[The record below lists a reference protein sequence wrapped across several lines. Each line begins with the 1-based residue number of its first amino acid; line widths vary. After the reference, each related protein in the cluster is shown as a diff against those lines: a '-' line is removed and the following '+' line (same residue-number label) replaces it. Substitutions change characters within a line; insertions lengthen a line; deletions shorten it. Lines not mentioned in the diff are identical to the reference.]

1 MKLSQMLDI
10 LQTAFLTILKVG
22 GPILIIALIVGLLV
36 SIIQAATQIQEQ
48 TMSFVPKLLAIVLG
62 LIVLGNFMMTTLIE
76 FTTDI
81 FQKIASL

>member
-1 MKLSQMLDI
+1 MTLSQTLDI

-22 GPILIIALIVGLLV
+22 GPILVIALVIGLLV

-48 TMSFVPKLLAIVLG
+48 TLSFVPKLLAIVLG

>member
-1 MKLSQMLDI
+1 MTLSQTLDL

-22 GPILIIALIVGLLV
+22 GPILIIALIVGLLI
-36 SIIQAATQIQEQ
+36 SILQAATQIQEQ
-48 TMSFVPKLLAIVLG
+48 TLSFVPKLLAIVFG

>member
-1 MKLSQMLDI
+1 MTLSQTLDI

-36 SIIQAATQIQEQ
+36 SIMQAATQIQEQ
-48 TMSFVPKLLAIVLG
+48 TLSFVPKLLAIVLG
-62 LIVLGNFMMTTLIE
+62 LIVLGNFMMTTLVE

>member
-48 TMSFVPKLLAIVLG
+48 TLSFVPKLLAIVLG